1 VSNITIRTLR
11 VSHAIYDARCQERVK
26 MPSARYIE
34 LRSQLTVVIVCAL
47 LLAAAIY
54 QCLSIE

>member
-1 VSNITIRTLR
+1 
-11 VSHAIYDARCQERVK
+11 

-34 LRSQLTVVIVCAL
+34 LRSQFTVVIVFAV
-47 LLAAAIY
+47 LLAAGIY

>member
-1 VSNITIRTLR
+1 
-11 VSHAIYDARCQERVK
+11 

-34 LRSQLTVVIVCAL
+34 LLNQLTVVIACTV
-47 LLAAAIY
+47 LLAAGIY

>member
-1 VSNITIRTLR
+1 MIMGDELNLHEVNDRR
-11 VSHAIYDARCQERVK
+11 RPKRGRK

-34 LRSQLTVVIVCAL
+34 LRSQLTVVIVCAV
-47 LLAAAIY
+47 LLAAGIY

>member
-1 VSNITIRTLR
+1 MRGVKKE
-11 VSHAIYDARCQERVK
+11 QK
-26 MPSARYIE
+26 MPSARHIE

>member
-1 VSNITIRTLR
+1 LIVPSKEIVNDKRTLKR
-11 VSHAIYDARCQERVK
+11 GRK

-34 LRSQLTVVIVCAL
+34 LRSQLTVVIVCAV
-47 LLAAAIY
+47 LLAAGIY